1 MEGLYKELSCPVCLE
16 LFSPPVL
23 ELPCSHNY
31 CKQCITKTL
40 ISQNCTHVNGQFFC
54 PMCRKVTCLRGRG
67 IDGLKRNVF
76 AENVLEKIKEHGIRQ
91 ETRETRLKSQMC
103 SIHEESINLMC
114 LTDEKPI
121 CSICKLFGDHRTHE
135 VTRLAE
141 FYQEKKI
148 SFSKQMDRLLFKQ
161 ETTTEAIQELQNIQ
175 DDLILS
181 SKDIK
186 TLISSLGES
195 LVWEIQYKICTLN
208 MMVDSECSVKCNR
221 LQKTLHELQQPHRL
235 YTKMKNLLDSQDNPI
250 EFLKEQKI
258 LKDEAERLLRDDRL
272 PQSQKKEGISVGK
285 YVEELMKG
293 LEIKAI
299 AVSNRDSI
307 LRKIAEE
314 YNAWRS
320 GCSNVDSTSYDGL
333 DQLINNTVSLSL
345 MSPDETSSSLDWEI
359 SSSSEESDVTE
370 EVNEADKD

>member
-16 LFSPPVL
+16 LFTPPVL

-91 ETRETRLKSQMC
+91 EKRETRLKSQIC
-103 SIHEESINLMC
+103 SIHEESINL
-114 LTDEKPI
+114 
-121 CSICKLFGDHRTHE
+121 
-135 VTRLAE
+135 
-141 FYQEKKI
+141 
-148 SFSKQMDRLLFKQ
+148 
-161 ETTTEAIQELQNIQ
+161 ELQNIQ

-186 TLISSLGES
+186 TLISTLGES

-221 LQKTLHELQQPHRL
+221 LQKTLHEIQQPHRL

-258 LKDEAERLLRDDRL
+258 LKEEAERLLKDDRL
-272 PQSQKKEGISVGK
+272 PRSQKKEGISVGK

-320 GCSNVDSTSYDGL
+320 GCSNVDPTSYDGL

-345 MSPDETSSSLDWEI
+345 MGPDETSSSLDWEI
-359 SSSSEESDVTE
+359 SSSSEESDVAE
-370 EVNEADKD
+370 EANEADKD